1 MLVTFEEYNYRI
13 SIESNLNII
22 PYETQRLNQNKIL
35 QLIDSV
41 NIFETTLD
49 APNFWR
55 NELTSTPD
63 RKLST
68 TGKGP
73 TCERFSGVM
82 KLLN

>member
-49 APNFWR
+49 APNF
-55 NELTSTPD
+55 
-63 RKLST
+63 
-68 TGKGP
+68 
-73 TCERFSGVM
+73 
-82 KLLN
+82 